1 MTGGPRSGRF
11 LSRTSGLG
19 WSMMPSGFGPM
30 ATMEQNP
37 MSSMIGT
44 IGRIAMLA
52 FALAAAVVAPAAAA
66 DIRGAKDYPGIK
78 RYEGAS
84 IVAYSTQK
92 FTHYTL
98 PLGPIDDTDAS
109 DKPVFTASK
118 QASGALTRLSYTVPT
133 GISSADVFENYQN
146 ELSAKGYTVLYKAD
160 GGAIGK
166 RQDALYDGV
175 GTQLFSY
182 SPEAAHFLA
191 AELVKDGATV
201 TVALYV
207 TEFEDGYT
215 RDIEVAKGQAI
226 VQLDV
231 IESGTL
237 QDKMVTVTAA
247 EIEKSL
253 SAQGHI
259 ALYGIYFDFAKADL
273 KPDSKPALDQVAQ
286 FLKDE
291 PSLKIHV
298 VGHTDNVGGL
308 DTNMTLSRAR
318 AASVVSA
325 LVKQYGISASRLN
338 PAGVGPLAPV
348 APNDSDDG
356 RAKNRRV
363 ELIPQ

>member
-1 MTGGPRSGRF
+1 MPP
-11 LSRTSGLG
+11 GLG
-19 WSMMPSGFGPM
+19 PV

-37 MSSMIGT
+37 MTSMIGT
-44 IGRIAMLA
+44 IGRIAALA
-52 FALAAAVVAPAAAA
+52 FALAAAVAAPATAA
-66 DIRGAKDYPGIK
+66 DIKGAKDYPGIN
-78 RYEGAS
+78 RYDGAS
-84 IVAYSTQK
+84 IVVYSTQK
-92 FTHYTL
+92 FAHYAL
-98 PLGPIDDTDAS
+98 PLGPVDEIDAS
-109 DKPVFTASK
+109 DKPVLAASK
-118 QASGALTRLSYTVPT
+118 QASGALTRLSYVVPA
-133 GISSADVFENYQN
+133 GISSADVFENYEN
-146 ELSAKGYTVLYKAD
+146 ELAAKGYQVLYKAD

-166 RQDALYDGV
+166 RQDALYTGI
-175 GTQLFSY
+175 GTQLFDFS
-182 SPEAAHFLA
+182 SDAAHFLT
-191 AELVKDGATV
+191 AELSKDGATV
-201 TVALYV
+201 SVALYV
-207 TEFEDGYT
+207 TEFEAGYT
-215 RDIEVAKGQAI
+215 PGIDVAEGQVI

-237 QDKMVTVTAA
+237 QDKMVTVSAA

-259 ALYGIYFDFAKADL
+259 ALYGIFFDFAKADL

-308 DTNMTLSRAR
+308 ETNMTLSRAR

-325 LVKQYGISASRLN
+325 LVKQYGIAANRLN